1 LYISGL
7 FDVIFRCFWAKNGIK
22 NKKPTSFGCR
32 FLWCAGR
39 VRELT
44 AAGGGYREA
53 DEGKTTSRQGCAQ
66 AAAVC
71 ADCFSGRTLSG
82 SSPSLL
88 QTKKAA
94 QKICT
99 AFYGALEGTRTPD
112 PLIRSQGWECRFSFI
127 LLCFFKCCHNFCHT

>member
-1 LYISGL
+1 ML
-7 FDVIFRCFWAKNGIK
+7 FFAVLGQKRYK
-22 NKKPTSFGCR
+22 NKKTISFECR

-39 VRELT
+39 VREVT

-82 SSPSLL
+82 SSPSEICVYK
-88 QTKKAA
+88 TK
-94 QKICT
+94 
-99 AFYGALEGTRTPD
+99 
-112 PLIRSQGWECRFSFI
+112 SS
-127 LLCFFKCCHNFCHT
+127 